1 MEKRWGEVFGLGMKQ
16 KWVIKVAC
24 KKSIDT
30 QTKNTYWLISSILHR
45 PNPRL
50 LLYQNLRQLHDL
62 IQLLFSKWWKKL
74 ANKTSHRVC
83 CTKVLTQSFLS
94 YCKEGGG
101 PTQWYMVAIQPMDV
115 KRFETMALSLEG
127 RRGKEGPTKLMMFKG
142 FNHRTMVI
150 RVF

>member
-74 ANKTSHRVC
+74 ANKTSHQEC
-83 CTKVLTQSFLS
+83 CTKVYSKLPLLLQR
-94 YCKEGGG
+94 GGG
-101 PTQWYMVAIQPMDV
+101 PYSMIYGSYTTHGCQKIWNHGSELGG
-115 KRFETMALSLEG
+115 KKGEG
-127 RRGKEGPTKLMMFKG
+127 RANQIDDVQG
-142 FNHRTMVI
+142 V
-150 RVF
+150 